1 MFTEYMTPPLTM
13 KIDLEKGHK
22 AVEIHSILASFFAS
36 RNISVL
42 VGKTNSQK
50 IGFQKADIK
59 ILNENLQTELK
70 DPVGDIS
77 TLWV

>member
-1 MFTEYMTPPLTM
+1 M

-22 AVEIHSILASFFAS
+22 AVEIHSILAFFFLLETFPFW
-36 RNISVL
+36 L
-42 VGKTNSQK
+42 VKLPNSQK

-59 ILNENLQTELK
+59 ILNENLQSEFR

-77 TLWV
+77 TL